1 MNAFETAFHMGHS
14 KAVIIG
20 TDCPAIGPNIVGEA
34 LSRLEYNQAV
44 IGPSL
49 DGGYYLL
56 ALKEVYPEL
65 FLEMEW
71 SNERVLEESLQRAEN
86 LGIKTSLLESL
97 RDIDH
102 ASDLDHYPEFKVL
115 SE

>member
-1 MNAFETAFHMGHS
+1 
-14 KAVIIG
+14 
-20 TDCPAIGPNIVGEA
+20 
-34 LSRLEYNQAV
+34 
-44 IGPSL
+44 L

-71 SNERVLEESLQRAEN
+71 SNESVLEESLRRARN
-86 LGIKTSLLESL
+86 LGLQISLLESL

-102 ASDLDHYPEFKVL
+102 ASDLNHYPEFKVL